1 MEELTIPLRTYLDD
15 KFNENKIDHNE
26 MRDTFKIS
34 IEDHEKRLKALENWK
49 LVFVAKFSVYSAIA
63 LIIGSAIS
71 QIGISLLPK
80 FIK

>member
-71 QIGISLLPK
+71 QIGISLLLK